1 MAELM
6 DYNLVGTMVE
16 KKVYQMAAKTVE
28 CLVESWDARM
38 AALMVE

>member
-16 KKVYQMAAKTVE
+16 KKVYPMAAMKVE
-28 CLVESWDARM
+28 CLVGQ
-38 AALMVE
+38 